1 MGDTQADRDAVL
13 RREREMTL
21 KAEASE
27 AARRAN
33 TLSDAQAAELESKLQ
48 LCMSERDALQLRLEE
63 ATQASG
69 VFP

>member
-1 MGDTQADRDAVL
+1 
-13 RREREMTL
+13 MTL

-27 AARRAN
+27 AARRAS

>member
-1 MGDTQADRDAVL
+1 M